1 MTCHLLR
8 AILSIVDSTGTH
20 HWHVHLLFGDRIFE
34 EKITSGLEFSILAER
49 LFNGSH
55 KVTVHKVWLDQVR
68 DDPRLIPENAAP
80 EGGFD
85 LLLCMAD
92 IG

>member
-1 MTCHLLR
+1 MHLLR
-8 AILSIVDSTGTH
+8 VILSTVANTDTH
-20 HWHVHLLFGDRIFE
+20 HWHVHLLFGDCIFE
-34 EKITSGLEFSILAER
+34 EKITSGLELSILVER

-55 KVTVHKVWLDQVR
+55 QVTVHKVWLDQVH